1 MQKSGIMGADL
12 WTITLPRRPS
22 RERSLLWEVHARDEI
37 HTVNP
42 PHVGT
47 EPRVGSP
54 SLSLPVIETGIADVH
69 AT

>member
-1 MQKSGIMGADL
+1 MAVED
-12 WTITLPRRPS
+12 PFR
-22 RERSLLWEVHARDEI
+22 EVHAPCEI
-37 HTVNP
+37 HAVNP

-47 EPRVGSP
+47 QPSVCSP